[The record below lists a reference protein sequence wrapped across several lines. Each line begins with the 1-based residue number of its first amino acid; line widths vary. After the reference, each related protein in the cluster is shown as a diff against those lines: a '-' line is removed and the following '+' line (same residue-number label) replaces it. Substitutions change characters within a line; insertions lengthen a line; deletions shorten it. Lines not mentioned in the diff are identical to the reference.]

1 MNVGMITCTYYMKI
15 YGYKS
20 PDPFNWGIMSQK
32 WRDEFTYDDFLD
44 LAREIH
50 DIGFNAIEIWEHMF
64 SWRKY
69 SLDDAARVA
78 RDLHAIGFDDLAYCV
93 GGLGAGDVA
102 SSKYAPLVPFPLS
115 WVRSYDAMASILMVS
130 LMVSLSPGRMRP
142 VFA

>member
-20 PDPFNWGIMSQK
+20 PDPFNWGKMSQK

-44 LAREIH
+44 LACEIH
-50 DIGFNAIEIWEHMF
+50 DIGFNAIEIWEPMF

-93 GGLGAGDVA
+93 GGLGAGDVDWVEPA
-102 SSKYAPLVPFPLS
+102 YRFAQALGCKVCVGCLIKDDAPDRKSV
-115 WVRSYDAMASILMVS
+115 V
-130 LMVSLSPGRMRP
+130 
-142 VFA
+142 